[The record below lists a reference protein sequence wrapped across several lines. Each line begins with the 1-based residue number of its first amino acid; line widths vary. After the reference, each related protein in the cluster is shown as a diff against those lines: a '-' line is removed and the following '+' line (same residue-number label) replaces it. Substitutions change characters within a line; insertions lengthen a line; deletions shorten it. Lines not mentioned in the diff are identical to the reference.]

1 MRRDRVP
8 LAVTGGA
15 AVVTCG
21 LLAVAIARG
30 WLGPDVGRGDGFCE
44 AARDALVLQPAN
56 TFSNLGFVV
65 AGLAIAWHA
74 SKPGNVGSRLA
85 AYRHLPTAMACIVV
99 FLGPGSAAMHA
110 TQSSLG
116 GRLDMLSMYLVASL
130 ALAYATMRF
139 VRRGAGLFAAT
150 FIGGVL
156 LCEVVGEFGGSVPVV
171 NTAGNTVFGALLL
184 TAIGLEVAIMRR
196 GETRSTRGYA
206 FASLGSLGLAFA
218 IWNATQDWLCAP
230 YSPIQGHA
238 IWHLLDAAAAYLLY
252 RYYASE
258 EVGGA
263 GSPAQRDELVQ
274 ATTP

>member
-1 MRRDRVP
+1 M
-8 LAVTGGA
+8 AGA
-15 AVVTCG
+15 TAIVTCG
-21 LLAVAIARG
+21 LLAVAIGRG

-44 AARDALVLQPAN
+44 AARDALVRQPAN

-74 SKPGNVGSRLA
+74 SGPGNVGSRLA
-85 AYRHLPTAMACIVV
+85 AYRHLPTVMACIVV

-110 TQSSLG
+110 TQSALG

-139 VRRGAGLFAAT
+139 WRRGSGLFAAT
-150 FIGGVL
+150 FTGGVL
-156 LCEVVGEFGGSVPVV
+156 FCELIGELGGSVPVV

-184 TAIGLEVAIMRR
+184 TAVGLEVAIMRR
-196 GETRSTRGYA
+196 GETRSTRAYA
-206 FASLGSLGLAFA
+206 YASLGSLVTAFV
-218 IWNATQDWLCAP
+218 IWNATRDWLCAP

-263 GSPAQRDELVQ
+263 GGPAQRDELVQ
-274 ATTP
+274 ASAP